1 MESGAPDDS
10 EAGVGGGVGSGVGAD
25 ATVPGGGEAGSGVV
39 TGFGVASDVG
49 VCSGVGVGDGDSVIA
64 GTGVAVGVASP
75 EEQPVNN
82 VRIRRT
88 MDNTVKMRLYI
99 IYIFL
104 TFILSVKGAGWQ
116 TRHYVH
122 SLTSLS

>member
-39 TGFGVASDVG
+39 TGFGVASE
-49 VCSGVGVGDGDSVIA
+49 VGDGDSVIA

>member
-49 VCSGVGVGDGDSVIA
+49 VCSGVGDGDSVIA